1 MEFERCHRLGSRDNR
16 RNRDYHK
23 RPIIIRFSNYKDKS
37 TVWNAK
43 TNITDRR
50 YFISENFSRAT
61 DYNRRKLYA
70 VFNKAKHMDQFK
82 RKISL
87 MGDVLIIDS
96 VKYTVD
102 TLNKL
107 PNELNPRQF
116 SEKTV
121 GGYMFFGGI
130 HSSFHPFSNFY
141 SSEVVYKGNKFGSV
155 EQDYQWSKAIFAEDS
170 VMAKKLLHTVNP
182 RTAKDLGA
190 AVSGLEKRHMGCC
203 KERDN
208 ARIVED

>member
-1 MEFERCHRLGSRDNR
+1 MQWNLNVVIAWEVVITDVIVTITNIC
-16 RNRDYHK
+16 
-23 RPIIIRFSNYKDKS
+23 KS

-43 TNITDRR
+43 TNITDRG

-70 VFNKAKHMDQFK
+70 VFNKAKHMDQFMG
-82 RKISL
+82 KISL
-87 MGDVLIIDS
+87 MGDVLIIDC

-121 GGYMFFGGI
+121 GGNY
-130 HSSFHPFSNFY
+130 
-141 SSEVVYKGNKFGSV
+141 
-155 EQDYQWSKAIFAEDS
+155 
-170 VMAKKLLHTVNP
+170 
-182 RTAKDLGA
+182 
-190 AVSGLEKRHMGCC
+190 
-203 KERDN
+203 
-208 ARIVED
+208 